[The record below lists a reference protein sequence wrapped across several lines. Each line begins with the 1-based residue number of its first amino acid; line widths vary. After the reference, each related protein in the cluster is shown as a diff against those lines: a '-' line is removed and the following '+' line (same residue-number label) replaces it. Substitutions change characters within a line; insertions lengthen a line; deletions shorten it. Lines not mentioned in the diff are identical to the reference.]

1 MPFCAWLVS
10 HNIMC
15 SIHVSCHVTEFSSF
29 SIWVEY
35 ILSPFMCWWTCSW
48 FLCLMYSTWEYS
60 YILNIMVSC
69 SNIYLVLELINPMQV
84 LCYVFRGNFI
94 LLSKLSD
101 LIYISRDYCTY
112 EHLTILRL
120 FDSSYSIRWK
130 VIHYF
135 CFICVSSL
143 IISKMFSY
151 VDHLYIFY
159 WEMSIWVLFLF

>member
-1 MPFCAWLVS
+1 MNLICILAFQSSDINKIIYLPFCAWLVS

-48 FLCLMYSTWEYS
+48 ILFLMYSTWEYS

-112 EHLTILRL
+112 EHLL
-120 FDSSYSIRWK
+120 FCI
-130 VIHYF
+130 F
-135 CFICVSSL
+135 L
-143 IISKMFSY
+143 IVAIPSGEKW
-151 VDHLYIFY
+151 YIIF
-159 WEMSIWVLFLF
+159 VLFVSHH